1 MTVSKAARS
10 PVLLWTAL
18 VAMVLV
24 LGLPVIGA
32 HDGSAMVTGRELTV
46 RVLLVVAVV
55 LTALA
60 AVPRSSSR
68 RHTRH
73 LVTGAV
79 VFVGFTAALLIRAL
93 TPTGAVLLTVAIG
106 ALLWQRRALVEG

>member
-32 HDGSAMVTGRELTV
+32 RDGSAMVTGRELPV

-55 LTALA
+55 
-60 AVPRSSSR
+60 R
-68 RHTRH
+68 TRH
-73 LVTGAV
+73 LVTGAL

-93 TPTGAVLLTVAIG
+93 TPTGAVLLTVAVG
-106 ALLWQRRALVEG
+106 TLLWQRRALVEG